1 MTCVSAMSADHSHIP
16 LLARRDIIRF
26 VLAQM
31 MALLV
36 ALAPARADAIAS
48 ARSAYAHGDYQ
59 KAVRQLTPLALRGDA
74 QAQATLGFMYE
85 NGFGAPK
92 AYNAAVGLYIQA
104 ANAGIPFAQAMLGL
118 MYDKGHGVR
127 RDVVLAYKWMNIAA
141 AQARSAQ
148 RNYFLRLRNAIAS
161 KMSMNQIAQGQACAL
176 AWTPNPWSGRTRSS
190 PSQFSKGEAARRVIR
205 SRGARGGTTGTP

>member
-1 MTCVSAMSADHSHIP
+1 MTCVFAMSADHCHIP
-16 LLARRDIIRF
+16 LLARRDIIWF

-74 QAQATLGFMYE
+74 QAQAMLGFMYE

-92 AYNAAVGLYIQA
+92 VYDAAVDLYIQA

-118 MYDKGHGVR
+118 MYDKGHGVPQ
-127 RDVVLAYKWMNIAA
+127 DVVLAYKWMNIAA
-141 AQARSAQ
+141 AQARSSQ
-148 RNYFLRLRNAIAS
+148 RDYCLRLRNAIAS
-161 KMSMNQIAQGQACAL
+161 KMSMNQIAQGQAYARSWTLAHVQAGRAAPRCSSRRAKRRAGLFDQEAL
-176 AWTPNPWSGRTRSS
+176 AVGGGRR
-190 PSQFSKGEAARRVIR
+190 
-205 SRGARGGTTGTP
+205 